1 MANLIAIVG
10 NSGSGKSTSIRTLNH
25 KETFI
30 INVASK
36 PLPFK
41 GWKSKYTVWSKD
53 NPDGNFIN
61 TSDVETISKILQY
74 INTKR
79 PEIKN
84 IVLED
89 TQYLMSFEAMDR
101 AKEKG
106 FEKFTDIA
114 QKFYSI
120 LKAGILMR
128 EDLNVFVLCHSENIG
143 TADDPQ
149 YKIKTIGKM
158 IDNVITI
165 EGLFTYVL
173 FTSIIKTADNNT
185 EYKFITHSDGTNTA
199 KTPLDCFEDDLIP
212 NDLQFV
218 INKIDEYN
226 NGI

>member
-1 MANLIAIVG
+1 M
-10 NSGSGKSTSIRTLNH
+10 SGKSTSIRTLNPA
-25 KETFI
+25 ETFI

-41 GWKSKYTVWSKD
+41 GWKAKYTVWNKD
-53 NPDGNFIN
+53 NPNGNFIN
-61 TSDVETISKILQY
+61 TSDVERISKILDY
-74 INTKR
+74 IEAKR

-84 IVLED
+84 IILD
-89 TQYLMSFEAMDR
+89 DSQYLMAFEAMDR

-120 LKAGILMR
+120 LKASISMR
-128 EDLNVFVLCHSENIG
+128 DDLNIIVSCHSENIG
-143 TADDPQ
+143 DGLNPI

-173 FTSIIKTADNNT
+173 FTHIESDNGTNS
-185 EYKFITHSDGTNTA
+185 YHFITQSDGTTTA
-199 KTPLDCFEDDLIP
+199 KTPLDCFDSVLIP
-212 NDLQFV
+212 NDLQYV
-218 INKIDEYN
+218 INKIEEFN
-226 NGI
+226 S

>member
-1 MANLIAIVG
+1 MANLIALVG
-10 NSGSGKSTSIRTLNH
+10 NSGSGKSTSIRTLNPA
-25 KETFI
+25 ETFI

-41 GWKSKYTVWSKD
+41 GWKAKYTVWNKD
-53 NPDGNFIN
+53 NPNGNFIN
-61 TSDVETISKILQY
+61 TSDVERISKILDY
-74 INTKR
+74 IESKR

-84 IVLED
+84 VILD
-89 TQYLMSFEAMDR
+89 DSQYLMAFEAMDR

-120 LKAGILMR
+120 LKASISMR
-128 EDLNVFVLCHSENIG
+128 DDLNIIVSCHSENIG
-143 TADDPQ
+143 DGLNPI

-173 FTSIIKTADNNT
+173 FTHIESDNGTNS
-185 EYKFITHSDGTNTA
+185 YHFITQSDGTTTA
-199 KTPLDCFEDDLIP
+199 KTPLECFDSVLIP
-212 NDLQFV
+212 NDLQYV
-218 INKIDEYN
+218 IDKIEEFN
-226 NGI
+226 S

>member
-1 MANLIAIVG
+1 MANLIALVG
-10 NSGSGKSTSIRTLNH
+10 NSGSGKSTSIRTLNPA
-25 KETFI
+25 ETFI

-41 GWKSKYTVWSKD
+41 GWKAKYTAWNKD
-53 NPDGNFIN
+53 NPNGNFIN
-61 TSDVETISKILQY
+61 TSDVERISKILDY
-74 INTKR
+74 IEAKR

-84 IVLED
+84 IILD
-89 TQYLMSFEAMDR
+89 DSQYLMAFEAMDR

-120 LKAGILMR
+120 LKASISMR
-128 EDLNVFVLCHSENIG
+128 DDLNIIVSCHSENIG
-143 TADDPQ
+143 DGLNPI

-173 FTSIIKTADNNT
+173 FTHIESDNGTNS
-185 EYKFITHSDGTNTA
+185 YHFITQSDGTTTA
-199 KTPLDCFEDDLIP
+199 KTPLDCFDSVLIP
-212 NDLQFV
+212 NDLQYV
-218 INKIDEYN
+218 INKIEEFN
-226 NGI
+226 S

>member
-1 MANLIAIVG
+1 MANLIALVG
-10 NSGSGKSTSIRTLNH
+10 NSGSGKSTSIRTLNPA
-25 KETFI
+25 ETFI

-41 GWKSKYTVWSKD
+41 GWKAKYTIWNKD
-53 NPDGNFIN
+53 NPNGNFIN
-61 TSDVETISKILQY
+61 TSDVERISKILDY
-74 INTKR
+74 IEAKR

-84 IVLED
+84 IVLD
-89 TQYLMSFEAMDR
+89 DSQYLMAFEAMDR

-120 LKAGILMR
+120 LKASISMR
-128 EDLNVFVLCHSENIG
+128 DDLNIIVSCHSENIG
-143 TADDPQ
+143 DGLNPI

-173 FTSIIKTADNNT
+173 FTHIESDNGTNS
-185 EYKFITHSDGTNTA
+185 YHFITQSDGTTTA
-199 KTPLDCFEDDLIP
+199 KTPLDCFDSILIP
-212 NDLQFV
+212 NDLQYV
-218 INKIDEYN
+218 IDKIEEFN
-226 NGI
+226 S

>member
-1 MANLIAIVG
+1 MANLIALVG
-10 NSGSGKSTSIRTLNH
+10 NSGSGKSTSIRTLNPT
-25 KETFI
+25 ETFI

-41 GWKSKYTVWSKD
+41 GWKAKYTVWNKD
-53 NPDGNFIN
+53 NPNGNFIN
-61 TSDVETISKILQY
+61 TSDVERISKILDY
-74 INTKR
+74 IEAKR

-84 IVLED
+84 IVLD
-89 TQYLMSFEAMDR
+89 DSQYLMAFEAMDR

-120 LKAGILMR
+120 LKASISMR
-128 EDLNVFVLCHSENIG
+128 DDLNIIVSCHSENIG
-143 TADDPQ
+143 DGLNPI

-173 FTSIIKTADNNT
+173 FTHIESDNGTNS
-185 EYKFITHSDGTNTA
+185 YHFITQSDGTTTA
-199 KTPLDCFEDDLIP
+199 KTPLDCFDSILIP
-212 NDLQFV
+212 NDLQYV
-218 INKIDEYN
+218 INKIEEFN
-226 NGI
+226 S

>member
-1 MANLIAIVG
+1 MANLIALVG
-10 NSGSGKSTSIRTLNH
+10 NSGSGKSTSIRTLNPA
-25 KETFI
+25 ETFI

-41 GWKSKYTVWSKD
+41 GWKAKYTIWNKD
-53 NPDGNFIN
+53 NPNGNFIN
-61 TSDVETISKILQY
+61 TSDVERISKILDY
-74 INTKR
+74 IEAKR

-84 IVLED
+84 IVLD
-89 TQYLMSFEAMDR
+89 DSQYLMAFEAMDR

-120 LKAGILMR
+120 LKASISMR
-128 EDLNVFVLCHSENIG
+128 DDLNIIVSCHSENIG
-143 TADDPQ
+143 DGLNPI

-173 FTSIIKTADNNT
+173 FTHIESDNGTNS
-185 EYKFITHSDGTNTA
+185 YHFITQSDGTTTA
-199 KTPLDCFEDDLIP
+199 KTPLDCFDSILIP
-212 NDLQFV
+212 NDLQYV
-218 INKIDEYN
+218 INKIEEFN
-226 NGI
+226 S